1 LFFQTFL
8 SHKEDKAKGWTPGKG
23 PMMRSGLPRLKAK
36 DTDVQAPKLGGAALD
51 WQFLAKGEFL
61 ITGTEV
67 KDE

>member
-1 LFFQTFL
+1 
-8 SHKEDKAKGWTPGKG
+8 
-23 PMMRSGLPRLKAK
+23 MRSGLPRLKAK